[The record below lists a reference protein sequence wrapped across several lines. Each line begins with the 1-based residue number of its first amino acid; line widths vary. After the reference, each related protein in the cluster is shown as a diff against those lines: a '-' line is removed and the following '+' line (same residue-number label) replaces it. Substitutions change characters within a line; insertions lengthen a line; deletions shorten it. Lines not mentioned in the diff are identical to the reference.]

1 MSARGKASLFLIV
14 AFLLGVAV
22 GGLGLGV
29 YVAQAGGRLPF
40 HEPQRFQANVLR
52 RLSRDL
58 DLQPDQR
65 ERVQAILR
73 DTGQEFAKLREEMRP
88 RYQEIRTRSR
98 DRIRGVLDQQQQV
111 KFDQLAAEWQR
122 RAQERR
128 NHP

>member
-22 GGLGLGV
+22 GGLGFGV

-40 HEPQRFQANVLR
+40 HQPERFQAHVLQ

-58 DLQPDQR
+58 SLQPDQR
-65 ERVQAILR
+65 ERVQVILR
-73 DTGQEFAKLREEMRP
+73 ETAQEFARLREEMGP
-88 RYQEIRTRSR
+88 RFQEIRTRSR
-98 DRIRGVLDQQQQV
+98 DRIRSVLDQQQQAR
-111 KFDQLAAEWQR
+111 FDRLTAEWQR

-128 NHP
+128 HW